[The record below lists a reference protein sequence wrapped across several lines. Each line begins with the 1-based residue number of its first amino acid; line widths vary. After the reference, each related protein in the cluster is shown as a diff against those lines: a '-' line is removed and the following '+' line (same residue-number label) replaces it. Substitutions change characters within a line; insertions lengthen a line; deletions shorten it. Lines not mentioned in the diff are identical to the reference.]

1 MPVST
6 GATKFDLTLHLTPG
20 ESGGTAELSGA
31 FEYSADLF
39 DRSTVQQLQQRF
51 TQLLD
56 AVVCEPDR
64 PLSRLDV
71 LLPGECAALEEWNST
86 GVEVNAGS
94 IPEVFAEQ
102 VARVPGALAV
112 EFGEVRL

>member
-39 DRSTVQQLQQRF
+39 DRSTVQRLQQRF

-56 AVVCEPDR
+56 AVVSEPDR
-64 PLSRLDV
+64 PLSGLDV
-71 LLPGECAALEEWNST
+71 LLPGECAALEEWNAT
-86 GVEVNAGS
+86 GGVARVAS
-94 IPEVFAEQ
+94 IPE
-102 VARVPGALAV
+102 
-112 EFGEVRL
+112 